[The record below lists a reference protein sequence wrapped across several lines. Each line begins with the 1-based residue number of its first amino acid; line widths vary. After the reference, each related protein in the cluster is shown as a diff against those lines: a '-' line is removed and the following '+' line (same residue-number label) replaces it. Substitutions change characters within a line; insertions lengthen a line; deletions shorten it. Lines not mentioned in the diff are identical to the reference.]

1 MLRACLSVLCLWM
14 GLSVSA
20 LAQEAPPPPERV
32 ALAREV
38 MVLSGGEQG
47 FLDMMEQM
55 RPMMLQNM
63 RTQGVSEEI
72 ANRVTELFVQEFRQE
87 APRMLELGAIAY
99 ANKFTDQELI
109 DLAAFLRTP
118 SGRAWA
124 ENQNEIAAAMMQAG
138 MLVGQEVA
146 ARVLERVRR
155 QPAPHTP

>member
-1 MLRACLSVLCLWM
+1 
-14 GLSVSA
+14 
-20 LAQEAPPPPERV
+20 
-32 ALAREV
+32 
-38 MVLSGGEQG
+38 
-47 FLDMMEQM
+47 
-55 RPMMLQNM
+55 
-63 RTQGVSEEI
+63 
-72 ANRVTELFVQEFRQE
+72 
-87 APRMLELGAIAY
+87 MLELGAIAY

-146 ARVLERVRR
+146 ARVLERVHR